1 MVYLFKRELI
11 FADFSLILKK
21 IPETILFLYAI
32 QNEKITM
39 SSYVIIS
46 DDHENALRIQSL
58 AEDFPNLVFSGY
70 AYNYADGLN
79 IVAEQQPDLVFLEIT
94 PKLKTSRLSL
104 ALINEFHRYLK
115 SVPKV
120 IVTAKNK
127 NFAYEAIKHEAFDY
141 LEAPYDSNDFRKA
154 ILKFEKSQII
164 ATQNI
169 NSDKLANH
177 KDNLTICI
185 KSYGDYKFIYALDIL
200 YLQADSNSTDIY
212 LNNGDMITAFKTLKH
227 FEKVLPPQFYRIHN
241 SFIVNKD
248 YISRI
253 HTGNSVCFLKNSKT
267 KLPFSKSYRPN
278 VEQIIASI
286 SSSDYLEI

>member
-1 MVYLFKRELI
+1 MG
-11 FADFSLILKK
+11 
-21 IPETILFLYAI
+21 T
-32 QNEKITM
+32 
-39 SSYVIIS
+39 YVIIS
-46 DDHENALRIQSL
+46 DDHENALKIQAM
-58 AEDFPNLVFSGY
+58 AEDFPSLKFSGY
-70 AYNYADGLN
+70 AYNFTDGLN
-79 IVAEQQPDLVFLEIT
+79 LVLEQEPSLVFLEIN

-115 SVPKV
+115 IVPKI

-127 NFAYEAIKHEAFDY
+127 NFAYEAIKLEVFDY
-141 LEAPYDSNDFRKA
+141 LEAPYEINDFRKA
-154 ILKFEKSQII
+154 ILKFEKHISNLAEQSSAIKI
-164 ATQNI
+164 SNI
-169 NSDKLANH
+169 

-185 KSYGDYKFIYALDIL
+185 KSYGDYKFIYALDIS

-212 LNNGDMITAFKTLKH
+212 LSSGEMITAFKTLKH

-267 KLPFSKSYRPN
+267 KLPFSKSYRSN
-278 VEQIIASI
+278 IEQIITSI